1 MKPVVSSPVVSSI
14 VLAVAYLGGMASGI
28 ADDRTQKYRSGG
40 CEVERKYGDTGK
52 YESKVE
58 CKPGGGV
65 ARFSAGEGKEEFKRN
80 GCEVKR
86 EWKQNGE
93 YKEEVKCD

>member
-1 MKPVVSSPVVSSI
+1 MKLVMSSV
-14 VLAVAYLGGMASGI
+14 VLAAAFLAGVSPAI
-28 ADDRTQKYRSGG
+28 ANDRTEKYRSGG
-40 CEVERKYGDTGK
+40 CEVERKAGSGK

-58 CKPGGGV
+58 CKGGRGGPM
-65 ARFSAGEGKEEFKRN
+65 FSAGEGKQEFKSG